1 MWGVKQKNDGR
12 AHARSHREVDNH
24 GDLRT
29 ARDRLPNDK
38 RILTIRGRAW
48 PKRYKNA
55 FKVDYPAGNLHTQ
68 YVFVQGSH
76 LGFLHEWEFP

>member
-1 MWGVKQKNDGR
+1 MALRKAEKLVPICQPLRRQSSGQPLVLKCSIRMWGVKEKNDGR

-38 RILTIRGRAW
+38 RILTIRGRA
-48 PKRYKNA
+48 
-55 FKVDYPAGNLHTQ
+55 
-68 YVFVQGSH
+68 
-76 LGFLHEWEFP
+76 

>member
-1 MWGVKQKNDGR
+1 MWGVKEKNDGR

-38 RILTIRGRAW
+38 RILTIRGRA
-48 PKRYKNA
+48 
-55 FKVDYPAGNLHTQ
+55 
-68 YVFVQGSH
+68 
-76 LGFLHEWEFP
+76 